1 MSLLKVS
8 PSPHAHGEMTVK
20 QIMYSVI
27 FALLPALAVSIFFF
41 GFDALRVSIL
51 AVGFCLAIEWAIQKF
66 LLKGDVCITDGSAII
81 TGLLLAFNVPSN
93 LPWWIIMI
101 GCIVSIGIAKMS
113 FGGLGKNPFNP
124 ALIGRVFL
132 LVSFPADMTT
142 WPLNRFEQLAHPDA
156 VTGATSLGIL
166 KEGLKKGESLSAIFQ
181 HIPSNI
187 QLFLGNHG
195 GSLGE
200 ISALA
205 IIIGG
210 LFLLLRKV
218 ITWHIPFTYLAT
230 VFTFTG
236 ILFLINPERFASPI
250 FHLVSGGLM
259 LGAFFMATD
268 MVTTPMSAKGMIIF
282 GLGCGVITT
291 IIRVWGAYPEGVS
304 FAILIMNAATP
315 LINLGFKPKKFGE
328 VRNG

>member
-1 MSLLKVS
+1 MNLLKVS
-8 PSPHAHGEMTVK
+8 PSPHLQSSMSVK

-27 FALLPALAVSIFFF
+27 LALVPALLVSVYVF
-41 GFDALRVSIL
+41 GLDALRVTAIS
-51 AVGFCLAIEWAIQKF
+51 VVFCVATEYIIQRF
-66 LLKGDVCITDGSAII
+66 VLKYKEVSITDGSAII
-81 TGLLLAFNVPSN
+81 TGILLAFNMPCN
-93 LPWWIIMI
+93 LAWWIIMI
-101 GCIVSIGIAKMS
+101 GALVSIGIAKMS

-142 WPLNRFEQLAHPDA
+142 WPVTRLAKLAHPDA

-166 KEGLKKGESLSAIFQ
+166 KEGLKKGDSLADIMSK
-181 HIPSNI
+181 IPSN
-187 QLFLGNHG
+187 LEMFFGNHA

-210 LFLLLRKV
+210 LYLLGRRI
-218 ITWHIPFTYLAT
+218 ITWHIPFVYLAT
-230 VFTFTG
+230 VFAFTG
-236 ILFLINPERFASPI
+236 ILWLINPDKFVDPC
-250 FHLVSGGLM
+250 FHMVTGGLM

-268 MVTTPMSAKGMIIF
+268 MVTSPMSKTGMILF
-282 GLGCGVITT
+282 GFGCGILTS

-304 FAILIMNAATP
+304 FAILIMNAVTP

-328 VRNG
+328 